1 MYCYTSSDI
10 VKVFNY
16 IKCLVMLLGE
26 HIYFDSEEYFFQ
38 KKKLKRMWV
47 EEFLFALHGST
58 FCLKYCIMYSG
69 PLVEPLKHFTPT
81 LY

>member
-26 HIYFDSEEYFFQ
+26 HIYFDSEDYFFLEKEIQ
-38 KKKLKRMWV
+38 KNV
-47 EEFLFALHGST
+47 GGAGSFLLFMA
-58 FCLKYCIMYSG
+58 
-69 PLVEPLKHFTPT
+69 VHFV
-81 LY
+81 